1 MIQDE
6 AILKQ
11 IGMEGAPEA
20 EQRAALDQL
29 QTFIGEAISATLSE
43 QQLNEYQAIIDDD
56 TEVID
61 AWLESTIPDYKNA
74 ALYQEFA
81 EGFDS
86 DPEQNSP
93 EKLFATVAWIE
104 LNVPNR
110 QAIVDEVIA
119 NFKPE

>member
-11 IGMEGAPEA
+11 IGMENAPEA
-20 EQRAALDQL
+20 ERLAALDQL

-61 AWLESTIPDYKNA
+61 AWLENNVPDYKNA

>member
-11 IGMEGAPEA
+11 IGMENAPEA

-29 QTFIGEAISATLSE
+29 QTFIGEAMSATLSE

-61 AWLESTIPDYKNA
+61 AWLESNVPDYKNA
-74 ALYQEFA
+74 ALYQEFS

>member
-11 IGMEGAPEA
+11 IGMENAPEA
-20 EQRAALDQL
+20 ERLAALDQL
-29 QTFIGEAISATLSE
+29 RTLIGEAISATLSE

-61 AWLESTIPDYKNA
+61 AWLENNVPDYKNA

>member
-11 IGMEGAPEA
+11 IGMEDAPEA